1 MQTSPLAPKT
11 PPEIREVAGVRLA
24 TAQSG
29 ITYQRRDDLM
39 LMCFDKGAAVAG
51 VFTHSSTAAAP
62 VAWCRQILN
71 EKSKIKAILCNAGNA
86 NAFTGE
92 EGDEAV
98 KICAKAVAEAAG
110 CAANQVIIAST
121 GVIGERLPH
130 ENITPHIAGMVK
142 SADAKNWHEASK
154 AIGTTD
160 TFPKA
165 ISRTA
170 KIGDS
175 AGTDSTITITGI
187 AKGSGMIAPN
197 MATMLGFI
205 ATDAN
210 LSPPIL
216 QKLLTQLNEVSFNAI
231 TVDGDTSTNDTLILA
246 ATAEAAHKPIT
257 RANDPA
263 LKDFTKKLLEVMQ
276 ELAKLIIRDGEGARK
291 LITIHVKG
299 AENDSEA
306 KRIGLAIG
314 NSLLVKTAIAGGDAN
329 WGRIIM
335 AIGKAGANII
345 PQKLAIAIGGTNIT
359 QDGKRHQ
366 DYDEKTLTAYMQGD
380 EITIEV
386 NLNIAKG
393 QATIWTC
400 DLTERYIA
408 INADYRS

>member
-51 VFTHSSTAAAP
+51 VFTRSSTAAAP
-62 VAWCRQILN
+62 IAWCRQILN

-86 NAFTGE
+86 NAFTGK
-92 EGDEAV
+92 EGAEAV
-98 KICAKAVAEAAG
+98 KICAKAVAEAIG
-110 CAANQVIIAST
+110 CAANEVIITST

-130 ENITPHIAGMVK
+130 ENITPHIAAMVK
-142 SADAKNWHEASK
+142 SAEAKNWHEASV

-170 KIGDS
+170 QIGAD
-175 AGTDSTITITGI
+175 TIVITGI
-187 AKGSGMIAPN
+187 AKGSGMIAPD

-205 ATDAN
+205 ATDAA

-246 ATAEAAHKPIT
+246 ATATAKHKPIT
-257 RANDPA
+257 RADDPA

-276 ELAKLIIRDGEGARK
+276 ELAKLIVRDGEGARK
-291 LITIHVKG
+291 RITIHVKG

-314 NSLLVKTAIAGGDAN
+314 NSPLVKTAIAGGDAN

-335 AIGKAGANII
+335 AVGKSGANII
-345 PQKLAIAIGGTNIT
+345 PQKLAIAIGGTKIT
-359 QDGKRHQ
+359 QDGARHQ

-380 EITIEV
+380 DITIEV